1 MTIQATSDKPMKDA
15 KRFHRTPAYQVL
27 AGLAV
32 LMAAW
37 PVEPV
42 SAATRSGAVLANGQI
57 SIVSASGS
65 AGIQAC
71 GSNDDLVFTFTET
84 ASPSTVE
91 LERRSLDGATI
102 DLTVTIDE
110 VCEAGQ
116 ATFEYAHRSVSGGG
130 EVGVDLS
137 VDPIAPRIALPIE
150 SGASASIQVAY
161 QVLDRDDPGNDDKTF
176 ELVATRIDFLAGQI
190 AGGASRDLSLATISL
205 AENAGPPLPPDRIPG
220 SDDQIFDAGNAFNQA
235 CENAEAGS
243 EFAAACATIAEEELT
258 DEQIRQVAQAF
269 DAHELAAIPVAS
281 SEGGRIQSAN
291 VNNRI
296 AELRSGATG
305 ISVSGIALAF
315 NGQSVDSSWLPASVV
330 DEASS
335 SGSGGGSSLL
345 SERFGFF
352 VNGEI
357 SLGERDRRGKET
369 GFDFDSWGVTA
380 GVDYRIDTGSF
391 FGASLGYSEYDA
403 DLDADGGS
411 TDAETI
417 TLQGYGSYSFSDDLY
432 LDATLG
438 YSTTDVTQ
446 KRVVDLSGIG
456 DLTRTVA
463 RGSTDARQYS
473 ASATLNYRL
482 PLEMQW
488 QVTPYA
494 ELQYAWNDIDGF
506 SERGSPFA
514 LVFDDQDFETE
525 TVGLGF
531 RATRAISF
539 SRGVLS
545 PFVDASYRYEGGN
558 DGYLLQP
565 RLTQASAFGPD
576 IEINDPDRHFGRV
589 DAGVSW
595 VFLSGQQLFAS
606 YSTLVAESDTTRHSI
621 FFGFRGEF

>member
-1 MTIQATSDKPMKDA
+1 MTIQATGDKPMNYA
-15 KRFHRTPAYQVL
+15 HRFERFPACN
-27 AGLAV
+27 ALAV
-32 LMAAW
+32 IAALTTAAL
-37 PVEPV
+37 VEPV
-42 SAATRSGAVLANGQI
+42 AAATRSGAVFANGQV
-57 SIVSASGS
+57 SIT
-65 AGIQAC
+65 AGAGTTGTQAC
-71 GSNDDLVFTFTET
+71 GSNDDLVFTFSET
-84 ASPSTVE
+84 TSTSGVE
-91 LERRSLDGATI
+91 LARRSLDSAAL

-110 VCEAGQ
+110 VCESGQ
-116 ATFEYAHRSVSGGG
+116 ATFDYEHRSVSGGG
-130 EVGVDLS
+130 EIGLDLGI
-137 VDPIAPRIALPIE
+137 DPVAPRIALPIE
-150 SGASASIQVAY
+150 TGASQSIQVAY
-161 QVLDRDDPGNDDKTF
+161 QVLERDQPGQDDKLF
-176 ELVATRIDFLAGQI
+176 ELAGTRIDFLAGQV
-190 AGGASRDLSLATISL
+190 AGGAARDRTLVTITL
-205 AENAGPPLPPDRIPG
+205 IENAGPPLPPDRIPG
-220 SDDQIFDAGNAFNQA
+220 SDDLIFDAGNAFNQA
-235 CENAEAGS
+235 CETAEPGS
-243 EFAAACATIAEEELT
+243 SFENACATIAETELT
-258 DEQIRQVAQAF
+258 DEQISQVARAF

-291 VNNRI
+291 VGNRI
-296 AELRSGATG
+296 AELRAGATG
-305 ISVSGIALAF
+305 ISISGVALAF
-315 NGQSVDSSWLPASVV
+315 NGELVDTSWLPLSAV

-335 SGSGGGSSLL
+335 SGGGGGSSLL

-352 VNGEI
+352 VNGEV
-357 SLGERDRRGKET
+357 SLGERDRRGKEA

-417 TLQGYGSYSFSDDLY
+417 TLQGYGSYSFSDDFY

-473 ASATLNYRL
+473 ASAALNYRL

-488 QVTPYA
+488 SLTPYA
-494 ELQYAWNDIDGF
+494 EFQYAWNDIDGF

-514 LVFDDQDFETE
+514 LNFDDQDFSTE

-576 IEINDPDRHFGRV
+576 IEINSPDRHFGRV

-595 VFLSGQQLFAS
+595 VFLSGQQLFVS
-606 YSTLVAESDTTRHSI
+606 YSALVAESDTTRHSI